1 MLDYSVVAPIRDEE
15 AVVGELAA
23 RLVRVLEQR
32 GGTFEIIFVT
42 DVNRDRTF
50 AVLQDLHAR
59 EPRVKV
65 LKLAR
70 SSGQHVAVLAGLH
83 RAAGRTVVVM
93 DGDLEDLPEDIPL
106 LLDRLGPECDIAY
119 GLREQKNDT
128 VARNFYSALFNRMM
142 TWLSDSRVEHN
153 TCMFRAMTRRVVD
166 ELLRYGEQEPALTG
180 LMSLIGLPSAAVPVT
195 SALRG
200 GGRSKYTLRRMVD
213 LAISVLLSFST
224 KPIRF
229 ISLLGLAV
237 SAFSFLFLAGVI
249 VYGLRPHYQ
258 GVGFL
263 TVAALVTFFG
273 GMQLLAIGLIGE
285 YIGRIFVES
294 KRRPLYTIEAQLG
307 WD

>member
-15 AVVGELAA
+15 TVVGELAA

-50 AVLQDLHAR
+50 TVLRELHAR

-70 SSGQHVAVLAGLH
+70 SGGQHVAVLAGLH

-195 SALRG
+195 SAARG

-213 LAISVLLSFST
+213 MAISVLLSFST

-258 GVGFL
+258 GAGFL

-285 YIGRIFVES
+285 YIGRIFVEA
-294 KRRPLYTIEAQLG
+294 KRRPLYTVEAQLG